1 MMRRPV
7 EQERFVVGCALTRT
21 ALAGYLGRPLVAVRL
36 SRRCPRCSR
45 PHGKP
50 HLAADLRPQ
59 IHWSTSYA
67 GDLLLVAFALDTP
80 LGVDVEELAPVFP
93 VDGIARLALTMHERS
108 ALCQFGATERT
119 QGLLRYWVRKEAIAK
134 ATGEG
139 LRLPF
144 SKLTVSGPDEL
155 PRLLCWPDQQPLERV
170 ALYDLKVGVA
180 HLASLAVLSGPRLP
194 IMLDGSALLRR

>member
-1 MMRRPV
+1 M
-7 EQERFVVGCALTRT
+7 
-21 ALAGYLGRPLVAVRL
+21 
-36 SRRCPRCSR
+36 
-45 PHGKP
+45 
-50 HLAADLRPQ
+50 
-59 IHWSTSYA
+59 
-67 GDLLLVAFALDTP
+67 
-80 LGVDVEELAPVFP
+80 FP